1 MSSTKINKLFAG
13 LSVIKEI
20 DRFQNCDMIGTL
32 YRDAV
37 PEHYRLV
44 ESMIINNYNVEIYN
58 DRESYMIYIRHLGIF
73 QCM

>member
-1 MSSTKINKLFAG
+1 MSSTKINKLFAA

-20 DRFQNCDMIGTL
+20 DRFKDCDMIGTL
-32 YRDAV
+32 YRYNI
-37 PEHYRLV
+37 PEHHRLV